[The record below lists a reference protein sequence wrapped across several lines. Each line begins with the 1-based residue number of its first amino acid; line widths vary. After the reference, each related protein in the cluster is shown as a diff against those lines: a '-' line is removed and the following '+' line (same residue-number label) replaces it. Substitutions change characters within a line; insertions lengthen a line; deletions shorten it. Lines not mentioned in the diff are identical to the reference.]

1 MIARILALAAP
12 SAAVSAAQVFTQFAE
27 TLVAAKLGTG
37 ALAAWSITLPF
48 VLLLQQTSAG
58 AMGGG
63 VSSAIAR
70 ALGANDQAQACAL
83 VKHALWIALVAGLVF
98 AIPLSIFLPWLIGRL
113 AGDEIAQLNRFY
125 PFAAFGL
132 AAVPAWLVNTLSAIL
147 RGGGQHRIV
156 GRLMVSAWLVL
167 CIMMPL
173 CALIFELGLAG
184 IGLAQALVFTVAAWL
199 MWQKVRA
206 GQAGFVPDLTLK
218 PQLIL
223 FKRILSVGLMACALA
238 LIANL
243 TTFLVNARLA
253 AFGTA
258 YVAAYGIAAR
268 VEFLMVPVA
277 FGVGAALT
285 ALVGHA
291 VGSGQWQQA
300 RRIAWTG
307 AAMAFVVTM
316 PFGLWVAIW
325 PDVLASFL
333 TSDPQVQVHAAT
345 ALSYLG
351 WGLAP
356 FAVGMTL
363 YFASQG
369 ANRMRGPLL
378 AGMFRISIAVGL
390 GALLAQH
397 LQPAASAYYLSVACA
412 ITIYG
417 LVVALSVRPGVW
429 SEPSVSKSLANLND
443 RR

>member
-27 TLVAAKLGTG
+27 TLVAARLGTD
-37 ALAAWSITLPF
+37 ALAAWSIVLPF
-48 VLLLQQTSAG
+48 VLLLQQASAG

-70 ALGANDQAQACAL
+70 ALGANDQSQACAL
-83 VKHALWIALVAGLVF
+83 VKHALWIALIAGLLF
-98 AIPLSIFLPWLIGRL
+98 ALPLSFFLPWLIGRL
-113 AGDEIAQLNRFY
+113 AGDEIAQTHRFY

-147 RGGGQHRIV
+147 RGGGQHRVV
-156 GRLMVSAWLVL
+156 GRLMVTAWLAL
-167 CIMMPL
+167 CLLMPC
-173 CALIFELGLAG
+173 CALMLDLGLAG
-184 IGLAQALVFTVAAWL
+184 IGLAQAMVFSVAAWL
-199 MWQKVRA
+199 MWQKVLA
-206 GQAGFVPDLTLK
+206 GQAGFIPDLMLK

-223 FKRILSVGLMACALA
+223 FKKILSVGLMACALA

-243 TTFLVNARLA
+243 TTFLVNAKLA
-253 AFGTA
+253 AYGTT

-268 VEFLMVPVA
+268 VEFLMVPIS

-307 AAMAFVVTM
+307 AAIALSVTL
-316 PFGLWVAIW
+316 PFGLWVALW
-325 PDVLASFL
+325 PQTLAAFL
-333 TSDPQVQVHAAT
+333 TTDLYVQQQAAH
-345 ALSYLG
+345 ALSFIG

-369 ANRMRGPLL
+369 ADRMRGPML
-378 AGMFRISIAVGL
+378 AGICRISIAVGL
-390 GALLAQH
+390 GALIADQFDS
-397 LQPAASAYYLSVACA
+397 AASAYYLSVACG
-412 ITIYG
+412 ITAYG
-417 LVVALSVRPGVW
+417 LIVALSVRPGVW
-429 SEPSVSKSLANLND
+429 SEASASKS
-443 RR
+443 